1 MEKWQAHNAF
11 SSHIQQQFFSASILW
26 IFLRNGVQCDTEK
39 KTKTHAQRTHTWP
52 YIVKN
57 GLWHKIIPWTWIG
70 IKRKKRTLH
79 WICNSNTYCAHPANT
94 CLYICRPYRN
104 EWHTHTYHKVF
115 QCVSSVCSTQISAIA
130 NTHTQPHTNTQP
142 YFRMVYGVHSTHRDV
157 PLVGTTTVTL
167 AESKRKL

>member
-1 MEKWQAHNAF
+1 MEKWQAQNAF
-11 SSHIQQQFFSASILW
+11 SSHIQQQCFSASILW

-104 EWHTHTYHKVF
+104 EWHTHTHNIKCSNASHLSVAHKF
-115 QCVSSVCSTQISAIA
+115 PQLL
-130 NTHTQPHTNTQP
+130 THTHSHTQTHSHISEWCT
-142 YFRMVYGVHSTHRDV
+142 VYIVHIGMFHWSAR
-157 PLVGTTTVTL
+157 P
-167 AESKRKL
+167 R